1 LRLGRLRL
9 AAWLRLSVLRRAVL
23 TLAIGVVAL
32 NFLVQLVREIL
43 ELLAGAAEGFGLV
56 AEVGAPC
63 WFELITPETAACE
76 AFYTR
81 LLGSKPFEHKPGRH
95 AFYDV
100 SGFRFLLFIPGC
112 MGSRKAEHCGGP
124 QHFAFRIGNQL
135 VPDASVEEITRH
147 RSKSTLG

>member
-1 LRLGRLRL
+1 MLKLRGL
-9 AAWLRLSVLRRAVL
+9 AELAV
-23 TLAIGVVAL
+23 VVDDL
-32 NFLVQLVREIL
+32 D
-43 ELLAGAAEGFGLV
+43 
-56 AEVGAPC
+56 
-63 WFELITPETAACE
+63 ACE

-124 QHFAFRIGNQL
+124 QHFAFRIEPSQ
-135 VPDASVEEITRH
+135 VESAQKHLRD
-147 RSKSTLG
+147 LGIDYDGPFDDPGKISIYFSDPAKNRVEYLAPTA